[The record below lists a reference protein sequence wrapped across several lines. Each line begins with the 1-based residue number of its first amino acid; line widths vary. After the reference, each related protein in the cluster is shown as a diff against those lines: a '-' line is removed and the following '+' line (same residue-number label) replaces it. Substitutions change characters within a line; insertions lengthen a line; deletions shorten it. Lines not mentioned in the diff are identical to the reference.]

1 MKAFE
6 RHYQILMILNEKR
19 YVTVSCLANELNVSE
34 RTILR
39 DISDLSGFLPIRT
52 TQGRYGGGVSFINDY
67 RYCDYKFY
75 MEEKCI
81 KVLNKVILEIKTY
94 GSCTLS
100 LEDLKIMDETIDKY
114 SPPSYAKVTDFVK
127 IS

>member
-19 YVTVSCLANELNVSE
+19 HVTVSCLANEFNVSE

-52 TQGRYGGGVSFINDY
+52 MQGRYYGGVSYVDDY
-67 RYCDYKFY
+67 TYCDYKFY
-75 MEEKCI
+75 MEEGHI
-81 KVLNKVILEIKTY
+81 KLLNKIVFEIKTY
-94 GSCTLS
+94 GFCTLS
-100 LEDLKIMDETIDKY
+100 LEELKSMTEIIDKY
-114 SPPSYAKVTDFVK
+114 SPFSYVK
-127 IS
+127 ATVFS

>member
-52 TQGRYGGGVSFINDY
+52 TQGRYGGGVTFINDY

-75 MEEKCI
+75 MEENCI
-81 KVLNKVILEIKTY
+81 KVLNKVVFEIKTY
-94 GSCTLS
+94 GFCTLS
-100 LEDLKIMDETIDKY
+100 LEELKSVAEIIDKY
-114 SPPSYAKVTDFVK
+114 SPSSYVK
-127 IS
+127 ASVFS

>member
-19 YVTVSCLANELNVSE
+19 YVTVSCLANEIDVSE

-39 DISDLSGFLPIRT
+39 DISYLSEFLPIRT

-75 MEEKCI
+75 MEENCI
-81 KVLNKVILEIKTY
+81 KVLNKVVFEIKTY
-94 GSCTLS
+94 GFCTLS
-100 LEDLKIMDETIDKY
+100 LEELKSVAEIIDKY

>member
-52 TQGRYGGGVSFINDY
+52 MQGRYGGGVSYIDDY
-67 RYCDYKFY
+67 IYCDYKFY
-75 MEEKCI
+75 MKEEHQ
-81 KVLNKVILEIKTY
+81 KVLNKIVFEIKAY
-94 GSCTLS
+94 GFCTLS
-100 LEDLKIMDETIDKY
+100 LEELKIMAEIIDKY
-114 SPPSYAKVTDFVK
+114 SPASYVK
-127 IS
+127 STAFS